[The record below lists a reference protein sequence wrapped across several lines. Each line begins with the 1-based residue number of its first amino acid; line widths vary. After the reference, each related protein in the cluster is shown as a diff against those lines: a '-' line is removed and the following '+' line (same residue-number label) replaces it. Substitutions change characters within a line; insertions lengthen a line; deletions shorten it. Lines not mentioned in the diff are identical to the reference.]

1 MFADI
6 QDLKTHLYGYQIA
19 QISEDDEDIVLRAIA
34 AAEEETK
41 SYFYINHK
49 KEYLDG
55 RLRYD
60 VDKIFSAQ
68 GVERNPLI
76 LNIVITIAVWH
87 FITLSN
93 PDILHERI
101 KERYDRAIDFL
112 KKLNKGE
119 ISLGNLPLLNEPE
132 TDSQSSEDHSQQPFL
147 FGSRQKFNHE

>member
-1 MFADI
+1 MFATKE
-6 QDLKTHLYGYQIA
+6 DLKTHLYGYQIA

-41 SYFYINHK
+41 SYFYINYK

-68 GVERNPLI
+68 GTERNPLI

-119 ISLGNLPLLNEPE
+119 ITLGNLPTLE
-132 TDSQSSEDHSQQPFL
+132 TSETEETTTESQPFL
-147 FGSRQKFNHE
+147 FGSRQKFNHGE

>member
-1 MFADI
+1 MFATKE
-6 QDLKTHLYGYQIA
+6 DLKTHLYGYQIA
-19 QISEDDEDIVLRAIA
+19 HISEDDEDIVLRAIA

-60 VDKIFSAQ
+60 VNKIFSAE
-68 GVERNPLI
+68 GIERNPLI

-119 ISLGNLPLLNEPE
+119 ISLGNLPLLNEQE
-132 TDSQSSEDHSQQPFL
+132 TDSQSSEDNGQQPFL
-147 FGSRQKFNHE
+147 FGSREKFNHE